1 MQWLIDFLERH
12 MTKAV
17 FVTTLSSILQMLG
30 YMGNDGHIADEALKQ
45 IMASSSG
52 LQAVMLM
59 ILYLVLKNQ
68 KKKD

>member
-30 YMGNDGHIADEALKQ
+30 YMGNDGHITDEALKQ
-45 IMASSSG
+45 IMASSS
-52 LQAVMLM
+52 
-59 ILYLVLKNQ
+59 
-68 KKKD
+68 